1 MCGIR
6 LTALQYTERLGAM
19 SSKRK
24 RGYNWKARQQKVL
37 FNIGVERAVPEI
49 EGLSDAD
56 ALYYAGVG
64 GSNALVLPSKRK
76 KIRTDDVE
84 PAPKG
89 KKLSTRQKKR
99 LQKIVEAKERKA
111 QVCFRL
117 MRTTRVTTIING
129 RGVVGVL
136 TSFDK
141 FQW

>member
-1 MCGIR
+1 
-6 LTALQYTERLGAM
+6 M

-24 RGYNWKARQQKVL
+24 RGYNWRARQQKALSNV
-37 FNIGVERAVPEI
+37 GVERAVPEI

-56 ALYYAGVG
+56 ALYYTGVG

-76 KIRTDDVE
+76 KTRTDDVE
-84 PAPKG
+84 PAPKR

-111 QVCFRL
+111 QVCFQL
-117 MRTTRVTTIING
+117 MRITRVATNS
-129 RGVVGVL
+129 RGVIGVL
-136 TSFDK
+136 TSFDR